1 MSAGL
6 VTVAELHDAA
16 VGACEVVAAGVL
28 GASGQVQASARD
40 GIPANLAGA
49 FIPLAGPGLGAQ
61 FGLVG
66 SEDECRGLAAA
77 LLQVDAAEAAALSP
91 TDVADAVCEVVNIAA
106 GHVKAR
112 LSEAHP
118 GLTLGLPLFIQGAV
132 KPRERMAVD
141 VFDVRA
147 GGSTFVVVLLLQGE

>member
-1 MSAGL
+1 M
-6 VTVAELHDAA
+6 TVPEFHDAA

-28 GASGQVQASARD
+28 GGAEQLRLGARD
-40 GIPANLAGA
+40 AIPANLSGA

-61 FGLVG
+61 LGMVG
-66 SEDECRGLAAA
+66 SEEQCRGLAAA
-77 LLQVDAAEAAALSP
+77 LLQMDAAEAAALSAAEI
-91 TDVADAVCEVVNIAA
+91 ADAVCEVVNIAA

-118 GLTLGLPLFIQGAV
+118 GLTLGLPLFIQGTV

-147 GGSTFVVVLLLQGE
+147 GGTSFVVVLLLQGE